1 MSGRT
6 QHGLPSTGPSSFHL
20 QQAEASAQ
28 DASVEQELVGQAQRK
43 PLPFS
48 HEAVNHVVRIQEK
61 PGHSSV
67 RSNAEDER
75 TLAGAR
81 ASAWNVELN
90 DGAILFAHEAVIHIC
105 PVNIPSRDCSFPID
119 SKWVGTLEGTR
130 DATSVGSVKRG
141 EGAILIAQETVIH
154 ESRVSVIPRDRPVR
168 VDDEGG

>member
-1 MSGRT
+1 MIQEDYGSCV
-6 QHGLPSTGPSSFHL
+6 
-20 QQAEASAQ
+20 A
-28 DASVEQELVGQAQRK
+28 ASVKQELVGQAQRK

-90 DGAILFAHEAVIHIC
+90 DGAELIAHKAVIHIC
-105 PVNIPSRDCSFPID
+105 IVNIPSRDRAIRVD

-130 DATSVGSVKRG
+130 DATSLGSVKRG
-141 EGAILIAQETVIH
+141 EDAILIQQETVT
-154 ESRVSVIPRDRPVR
+154 
-168 VDDEGG
+168 

>member
-1 MSGRT
+1 MIQEGYGSCV
-6 QHGLPSTGPSSFHL
+6 
-20 QQAEASAQ
+20 A
-28 DASVEQELVGQAQRK
+28 ASVEQELVGQAQRK

-90 DGAILFAHEAVIHIC
+90 DGAELIAHKAVIHSCI
-105 PVNIPSRDCSFPID
+105 VNITSRDRSIRFNAKCTGPHA
-119 SKWVGTLEGTR
+119 VHRHATR
-130 DATSVGSVKRG
+130 
-141 EGAILIAQETVIH
+141 L
-154 ESRVSVIPRDRPVR
+154 
-168 VDDEGG
+168 